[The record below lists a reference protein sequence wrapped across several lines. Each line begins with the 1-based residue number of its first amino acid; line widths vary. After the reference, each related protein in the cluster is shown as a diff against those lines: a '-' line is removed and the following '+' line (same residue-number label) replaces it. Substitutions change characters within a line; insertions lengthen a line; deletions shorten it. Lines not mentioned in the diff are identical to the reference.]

1 MNSPAI
7 PLIPAAA
14 PPASADFPGWVPAVL
29 VKELRQALRARGF
42 VGLFLVFHLVA
53 VIVFWWTIE
62 INSASG
68 LRETFTW
75 LNGVF
80 WSLLNVVLLL
90 IVPLRGLG
98 SLRQEIDNKTLDLL
112 VLTRLTAWRI
122 VLGKWVAL
130 VAQAALFLLAITPY
144 GVVRYFFGSVNLGA
158 DLALAG
164 WMFLTGSALAAA
176 CLWVSGLPKIFRVL
190 LPIILFMTFQSF
202 GLASAFTV
210 AMSGRSGM
218 GRGMRTPFTSLGLT
232 GACVIGLIILVFL
245 GLAVRRIA
253 PPAENHAKWARLLG
267 LLLLFGAMVVALG
280 GYPGSKELLAFGLV
294 TVAVISAV
302 ELSRDCLPMR
312 PHWSPFSRGRAWRA
326 WFGRMLLPGW
336 PSAALFAAV
345 ALGLLAGA
353 VLVFPSWRPPGLE
366 GLRLVWWLMLAW
378 QALVFP
384 ALLLSFLPA
393 ASSMRAGG
401 TGYFVVQALFGTIS
415 LVSATNSAGFIGGEN
430 FARTL
435 DAICQVLP
443 VFSFWLGAEVMK
455 NGFSAG
461 NIIGQALALAGLLWL
476 VWRQSRIYWG
486 TVARFDRRADV
497 PPAGS
502 P

>member
-1 MNSPAI
+1 MNAPAT

-14 PPASADFPGWVPAVL
+14 ATADFPGWLPAVL

-90 IVPLRGLG
+90 VVPLRGLG

-144 GVVRYFFGSVNLGA
+144 GVVRYFFGSV
-158 DLALAG
+158 DLTGDLMLAG
-164 WMFLTGSALAAA
+164 WMFLTGSALAAV

-190 LPIILFMTFQSF
+190 LPVILFMTFQSF
-202 GLASAFTV
+202 GLASAFTA

-218 GRGMRTPFTSLGLT
+218 GRGMRAPFTSLGLT
-232 GACVIGLIILVFL
+232 GICILGLVILVFL

-253 PPAENHAKWARLLG
+253 PPAENHSKWARLLG
-267 LLLLFGAMVVALG
+267 LFLLFGAMALAMG
-280 GYPGSKELLAFGLV
+280 GYPGANKVLAFGFV
-294 TVAVISAV
+294 AVAVISAI

-312 PHWSPFSRGRAWRA
+312 PHWAAFSRGRVWRA
-326 WFGRMLLPGW
+326 WLGRLLLPGW
-336 PSAALFAAV
+336 PSASLFAAV
-345 ALGLLAGA
+345 VLGMLAVGGLL
-353 VLVFPSWRPPGLE
+353 VPSWQPTGTSGLAFA
-366 GLRLVWWLMLAW
+366 WWLMLAW

-384 ALLLSFLPA
+384 AVLLSFLPA

-443 VFSFWLGAEVMK
+443 VFSFWLGAEAMK

-461 NIIGQALALAGLLWL
+461 NIIGQALALAVLVTL

-486 TVARFDRRADV
+486 TVARFDRRAEN